1 MRTMLKSK
9 IHRARVTQVDLDYEG
24 SITIDRS
31 LMEASDILPF
41 ERVEVLNVNNGA
53 RFSTY
58 AIEGEAN
65 SGVIGING
73 AAARLVAKGDIV
85 IILSYCQVPDDEA
98 ISITPSIVRVD
109 SQNRI
114 IEPLSVAHLR
124 GWQSEDVGVE
134 EKEKIVSTKYEI
146 LNKRK
151 EELDSYH
158 QNPNDVNG
166 LNLEI

>member
-53 RFSTY
+53 RFGTY

-65 SGVIGING
+65 SGIIGING

-85 IILSYCQVPDDEA
+85 IILSYCQVPDDQA
-98 ISITPSIVRVD
+98 VNMTPSLIRVD

-114 IEPLSVAHLR
+114 VEPSFAVSLP
-124 GWQSEDVGVE
+124 GWQRGGGYGKKE
-134 EKEKIVSTKYEI
+134 EKTLSTKYEM
-146 LNKRK
+146 LNNIR
-151 EELDSYH
+151 S
-158 QNPNDVNG
+158 QNPSGGNG

>member
-24 SITIDRS
+24 SITIDRV

-53 RFSTY
+53 RFNTY

-65 SGVIGING
+65 SGIIGING

-85 IILSYCQVPDDEA
+85 IIVSYCQVPDDEA
-98 ISITPSIVRVD
+98 VNMTPIIVHVD

-114 IEPLSVAHLR
+114 VEPLPAVPQWERIEESVASKGDFRHP
-124 GWQSEDVGVE
+124 
-134 EKEKIVSTKYEI
+134 
-146 LNKRK
+146 
-151 EELDSYH
+151 
-158 QNPNDVNG
+158 NPDY
-166 LNLEI
+166 